1 VLCLR
6 QDINI
11 YRVAIFATNVKKSFF
26 DVGCKDSLSI
36 SVIYLSIMTSKQ
48 RTNQMVAIQKYKV
61 DTLDMGRGAF
71 QALCDTKNVEIVRS
85 GTTFGVGA
93 FFPVLSLSHMVSRFY
108 YSQNDLKNCDLSQ
121 TFENYHA
128 NIKRM
133 SGGNKVKLILPSV
146 EASQIVSID
155 RAVGLGGGS
164 HEVGHIICDMAG
176 SPLTGETAQKIIPV
190 FKDFTEKKFNLF
202 KVLGLWANVCADI
215 RLEKMM
221 SKLYPESAVRFHT
234 IQEWVW
240 NDLEAKSRLS
250 GDMGK
255 NPANAI
261 ALMIRDLGK
270 DHKSKS
276 QARVFNEYATL
287 YPRLWECALSV
298 KDLWKQLQVSIK
310 EYTTFKKKTDLDKEI
325 LKTVHL
331 PLTIAM
337 QILMTLELPA
347 DKPKDNPPQDNPPK
361 DNPPQDDQDQDNQDD
376 NDDCNGGKGG
386 DDDQDDQDPSN
397 SDDDQDD
404 DQDDDDQD
412 DDQDSDDQ
420 DDNDQDSDDQDDDQD
435 DDDQDDDQDSDDQ
448 DSDDQDS
455 DDQDDDDQD
464 DQDPS
469 NSDDDQDDDD
479 QDDDDQ
485 DDDQDDQDS
494 DDQAND
500 DQNQVSNQNTFDKNT
515 TLDLES
521 IIDPNDIAKAFQKMF
536 DKNVKKLDHLP
547 YISNGLKIRDIE

>member
-1 VLCLR
+1 
-6 QDINI
+6 
-11 YRVAIFATNVKKSFF
+11 
-26 DVGCKDSLSI
+26 
-36 SVIYLSIMTSKQ
+36 
-48 RTNQMVAIQKYKV
+48 MVAIQKYKV

-71 QALCDTKNVEIVRS
+71 QALCDTKNIELVRS

-93 FFPVLSLSHMVSRFY
+93 FFPVLSLSHMVTRFY
-108 YSQNDLKNCDLSQ
+108 FSQNDLKNCDLAQ
-121 TFENYHA
+121 TFENYQSS
-128 NIKRM
+128 IKRS

-146 EASQIVSID
+146 EASQICSID

-176 SPLTGETAQKIIPV
+176 SPLTDETAQKIIPV
-190 FKDFTEKKFNLF
+190 FKEFAEKKFNLF

-240 NDLEAKSRLS
+240 NDLEEKSRLS

-310 EYTTFKKKTDLDKEI
+310 EYTTFKKKTDIDKEI
-325 LKTVHL
+325 LKSVHL

-347 DKPKDNPPQDNPPK
+347 DKPKDNPPQDNPP
-361 DNPPQDDQDQDNQDD
+361 QDDQDQDNQDD
-376 NDDCNGGKGG
+376 DDDCNGGKGG
-386 DDDQDDQDPSN
+386 DDHQ
-397 SDDDQDD
+397 DDDQDQSKGQD
-404 DQDDDDQD
+404 SDDQDQDDDQDQSSDQDDDDQD
-412 DDQDSDDQ
+412 DDQGDDDQGDDDQDGDDQGDDQGGDDQDGDDQ
-420 DDNDQDSDDQDDDQD
+420 DDAQDDAQSSDQT
-435 DDDQDDDQDSDDQ
+435 QS
-448 DSDDQDS
+448 
-455 DDQDDDDQD
+455 
-464 DQDPS
+464 
-469 NSDDDQDDDD
+469 
-479 QDDDDQ
+479 
-485 DDDQDDQDS
+485 
-494 DDQAND
+494 
-500 DQNQVSNQNTFDKNT
+500 SNQNTFDENT

-521 IIDPNDIAKAFQKMF
+521 IIDPNDISKAFQKIF
-536 DKNVKKLDHLP
+536 NKNVKNLDHQP